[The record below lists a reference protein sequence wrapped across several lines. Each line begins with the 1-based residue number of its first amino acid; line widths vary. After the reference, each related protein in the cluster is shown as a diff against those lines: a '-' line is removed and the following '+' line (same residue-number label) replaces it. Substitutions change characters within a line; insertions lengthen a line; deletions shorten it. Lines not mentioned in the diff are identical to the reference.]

1 MKTIYSSRP
10 FSIFSM
16 AITPKAS
23 LAIAVF
29 TLMFFA
35 ISAAPINAQIS
46 IAALNTAYSQNF
58 NGMGTTD
65 LTITD
70 DVTGSL
76 PGFHAFR
83 EVGNTNPNL
92 VEADD
97 GSGLT
102 GNFKNYGQSNQIDRA
117 LGMLPDASTGFLRFG
132 ARFINDTGVPINSIT
147 VTYTGEQ
154 WHVGSLQPQA
164 MAFAYRT
171 AASVNDLTTGVYT
184 AVPNLTFT
192 SPVLSAFPG
201 QVDGNQAGNRA
212 TFTVT
217 FAVTV
222 PAGEEI
228 MLRWEMTNEAGD
240 DHGLAVDDL
249 TVTAQ
254 GASTAAPATISGR
267 VADSNGRAISRTRVI
282 LQGGNLTELRTALT
296 NAFGYYQF
304 DNVETGESYTLRVET
319 KRYRFENPTIFVNLG
334 EDATGLDFIANP

>member
-10 FSIFSM
+10 FSVLSM
-16 AITPKAS
+16 AITPKTS

-35 ISAAPINAQIS
+35 ISAVPVNAQIS

-83 EVGNTNPNL
+83 QVGNTNPNL

-132 ARFINDTGVPINSIT
+132 ARFVNDTGVPINSIT

-184 AVPNLTFT
+184 AVPNLSFT
-192 SPVLSAFPG
+192 SPVLSSVPG

-222 PAGEEI
+222 PAGEEL
-228 MLRWEMTNEAGD
+228 MLRWEMTNEAGS

-254 GASTAAPATISGR
+254 GASTAAPASISGR

>member
-1 MKTIYSSRP
+1 MKTIYDFRL
-10 FSIFSM
+10 FSFPSV
-16 AITPKAS
+16 AIQPKTA
-23 LAIAVF
+23 LAIMIF
-29 TLMFFA
+29 TLVFVA
-35 ISAAPINAQIS
+35 VSAAPINAQIS
-46 IAALNTAYSQNF
+46 IAALNTTYSQNF

-83 EVGNTNPNL
+83 EIGNTNPNL

-132 ARFINDTGVPINSIT
+132 SRFVNDTGVPINSIT

-154 WHVGSLQPQA
+154 WHVGSLQAQT
-164 MAFAYRT
+164 MVFAYRT

-184 AVPNLTFT
+184 AVPNLSFT
-192 SPVLSAFPG
+192 SPVLSSVPG
-201 QVDGNQAGNRA
+201 QADGNQAGNRA
-212 TFTVT
+212 TFTAT

-222 PAGEEI
+222 APGDEI
-228 MLRWEMTNEAGD
+228 MLRWAMENEAGN

-249 TVTAQ
+249 SVRAQ

-267 VADSNGRAISRTRVI
+267 VVDANGRAISRTRVI

-304 DNVETGESYTLRVET
+304 DNVETGESYALRVET

-334 EDATGLDFIANP
+334 EDATGVDFIANP